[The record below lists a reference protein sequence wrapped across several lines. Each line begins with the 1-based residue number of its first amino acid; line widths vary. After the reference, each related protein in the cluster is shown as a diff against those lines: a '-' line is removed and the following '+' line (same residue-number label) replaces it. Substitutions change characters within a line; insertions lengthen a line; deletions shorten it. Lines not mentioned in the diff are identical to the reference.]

1 MSWYFRKLV
10 NLRDKIDKQVVYDA
24 GISGKF
30 RIGKFY
36 NSLISA
42 PQVLYHKDVWHKLKM
57 PKHRFILW
65 QAING
70 NLQTRDRLA
79 KVIPLNST
87 SCPRVIVEITSLLS
101 NITSAVVAGVVYHVW
116 CNRNRCVFDEAC
128 GSAKAIS
135 SLVKLSLKARITI
148 CNHAKLSS
156 REKSIELEI
165 IWDTHFAESHYCII
179 ALLFVTKR
187 NFYSLTSVGDNLE
200 LDSPRKQTFERET
213 IKDFSHACQLW
224 DKAPS
229 QKPAHIYDQQN
240 NQGTNKR
247 PAKDNNSLDTPKN
260 KRAARI

>member
-1 MSWYFRKLV
+1 MAWPESEHKVTWPTPVTNIAWPESEPRVTRPTPVTKMAWPESVPKVARPTPVTKMAWPERDPRVAWPTPIRKGLAIEWSLESLSQHHLRKLLGQKDILKVVQPRPSKIVASHIGAKKLV

-79 KVIPLNST
+79 K
-87 SCPRVIVEITSLLS
+87 RVIVEITSLLS

-116 CNRNRCVFDEAC
+116 CNRNR
-128 GSAKAIS
+128 
-135 SLVKLSLKARITI
+135 
-148 CNHAKLSS
+148 
-156 REKSIELEI
+156 
-165 IWDTHFAESHYCII
+165 
-179 ALLFVTKR
+179 
-187 NFYSLTSVGDNLE
+187 
-200 LDSPRKQTFERET
+200 
-213 IKDFSHACQLW
+213 
-224 DKAPS
+224 
-229 QKPAHIYDQQN
+229 PAHIYDQQN